1 MTFGKATALTAGL
14 VGAMAFGVWIG
25 PHLTGHT
32 ESINDTTGT
41 HAAAPAAPSAEASK
55 TPTPSRPRTPAA
67 HGDMTST
74 PRGDT
79 PNAARTTTVALSA
92 PKLHKRLKP
101 LLKPGADMAIVSE
114 GFRNAE
120 DFAATVHA
128 SKNTNVPFMI
138 LKHQV
143 VDERKSLVN
152 AIRESKPD
160 ANASLEADLAR
171 SEARSDLASLN

>member
-14 VGAMAFGVWIG
+14 VGAMAFGVWVG
-25 PHLTGHT
+25 PRLTGHMET
-32 ESINDTTGT
+32 IKDTTGT
-41 HAAAPAAPSAEASK
+41 HAAAPAAPSAEATK
-55 TPTPSRPRTPAA
+55 TATPSRPRTPAA
-67 HGDMTST
+67 
-74 PRGDT
+74 RGDT
-79 PNAARTTTVALSA
+79 TTTARATTNAAGTTTVALSA

>member
-14 VGAMAFGVWIG
+14 VGAMAFGVWVG
-25 PHLTGHT
+25 PRLTGHMENAKDAT
-32 ESINDTTGT
+32 AT
-41 HAAAPAAPSAEASK
+41 HAAAPAAPSAEATK
-55 TPTPSRPRTPAA
+55 TAAPSRSRTSAA
-67 HGDMTST
+67 RGDTTST
-74 PRGDT
+74 PRGET
-79 PNAARTTTVALSA
+79 TNAVGTTTVALSA

-143 VDERKSLVN
+143 VDEQKSLVN

-171 SEARSDLASLN
+171 AEARSDLASLN